1 MRLVNQTLTMKSRQI
16 VIIFILSLILFAC
29 NKDDDNSVGPGEEQ
43 LPEGVVYIPK
53 ESNTIE
59 MDLADGSIQNILSGS
74 FQTAL
79 VEGNY
84 VYYMNENSFIKAS
97 AIGGAV
103 EWEHKFPMF
112 LGSDNRFDGSDIILI
127 DGFLYINFYRVD
139 LTSYESTYYIQQISI
154 DGFAGWTIS
163 QDDNISKL
171 QSFNGNLITQEII
184 GPAYDIVVRK
194 RDKNNGDVLNEYLN
208 EEPVSAMY
216 TAGDA
221 VIVVSRSRKIVSL
234 NNLLVENWVYATGLY
249 NGIFGLV
256 DQGNFIYYSFLGKI
270 EAISL
275 ATGNLVWVEDMTF
288 GTAKGLNKVNGKYL
302 ATTVDATTLTMT
314 TLNPMDGNVE
324 RTITLALEPN
334 NEFDDF
340 GMSLFGSHLF
350 FVQKFKNPSP
360 PDPVFTMATLD
371 GSVLWTKSLADPF
384 DTQWLLQTPTGSYY
398 NRYGF

>member
-1 MRLVNQTLTMKSRQI
+1 MKSIQI
-16 VIIFILSLILFAC
+16 AIILILFSTLFAC

-53 ESNTIE
+53 ESNTIK

-84 VYYMNENSFIKAS
+84 VYYMNENSLIKAS

-103 EWEHKFPMF
+103 EWEYEFRMF
-112 LGSDNRFDGSDIILI
+112 LGSDNRFDRSNIILI
-127 DGFLYINFYRVD
+127 DGFLYINFYRLN
-139 LTSYESTYYIQQISI
+139 LTSYESTYYMQQISI
-154 DGFAGWTIS
+154 DGIAGWTIF
-163 QDDNISKL
+163 QDDVIRKL
-171 QSFNGNLITQEII
+171 QSFNGNLITQEIT
-184 GPAYDIVVRK
+184 GTAYDIVVRK
-194 RDKNNGDVLNEYLN
+194 RDKNNGNVLNEYLN
-208 EEPVSAMY
+208 VEPVSAMY

-221 VIVVSRSRKIVSL
+221 VIVVSTSRKIVSL
-234 NNLLVENWVYATGLY
+234 NNSLAENWVYTTGLY

-275 ATGNLVWVEDMTF
+275 TTGNLVWVEDFTF
-288 GTAKGLNKVNGKYL
+288 GGAKGLSKINGKYL
-302 ATTVDATTLTMT
+302 AITVNETTLTIT
-314 TLNPMDGNVE
+314 TLNPTDGKVE
-324 RTITLALEPN
+324 STITLALEPN
-334 NEFDDF
+334 NQFDDF
-340 GMSLFGSHLF
+340 GISVFDDHVF

-360 PDPVFTMATLD
+360 PDPLFTMAKLD
-371 GSVLWTKSLADPF
+371 GTVLWTKSLADPF

-398 NRYGF
+398 NEYGF